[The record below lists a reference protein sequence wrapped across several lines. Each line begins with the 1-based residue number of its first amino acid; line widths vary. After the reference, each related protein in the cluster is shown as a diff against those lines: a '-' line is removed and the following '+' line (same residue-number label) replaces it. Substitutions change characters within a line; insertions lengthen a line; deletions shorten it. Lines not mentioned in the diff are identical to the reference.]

1 MVDQGIDRKM
11 FVVTRPLSCRTCDSW
26 RPELQEIAEA
36 KGHSDYTTHFE
47 IKVFQR
53 SG

>member
-1 MVDQGIDRKM
+1 MMDQGIDRNM
-11 FVVTRPLSCRTCDSW
+11 FVDARLLSCRTCDSL

-36 KGHSDYTTHFE
+36 KGHSDCATHFE
-47 IKVFQR
+47 IKVFQG